1 MALVGAW
8 PHSVEN
14 LPVATEEAIHSQIRL
29 KRHQFSQDVD
39 VHISVVT
46 LTICDSP
53 KASQSE
59 SRNPLPAS
67 EPGPEPEINIPL
79 AAAAGPPTLD
89 SGNPTTARDY
99 LHPTWYIR
107 CLIYMVGYLH
117 TRHRVTF
124 RASAL
129 ILACLGFIF
138 SILAGNLVGPLAIPG
153 TLTTV
158 FARLDIKDSF
168 VVHPLCFK
176 CHHVFEAD
184 VSPQTFCPDCEEEV
198 FGGAFREDDS
208 DAWNDPIPESENSGQ
223 SPQPRKRKP
232 HVVTPI
238 QPLSTGL
245 RNFFKRPGMVSAV
258 NAWKTGRERPRRPR
272 TAKDLK
278 CMQDADVW
286 NEMKGPDGASFF
298 YGAGCEKE
306 IRLGV
311 SVSLDCEMP
320 PGPKEPT
327 ADQLQNH
334 LKILVD
340 DLIMLYEE
348 GILVETPEHPDG
360 IRVRVALVAIIAD
373 HPAMCKLA
381 VGLLR
386 DYLLNFSKLY
396 GIEQM
401 KPNHHW
407 AVHIP
412 DQVLDYGP
420 LYSFWAFL
428 TERLNKVLKNL
439 NSNNWSGGLLEVSM
453 MREFHRMAQLDG
465 VLNGILDETSGP
477 DVPLPSQLEHRFIQL
492 LLGAGENKEALGTIQ
507 DAAAYERTSSR
518 VLRGSI
524 ANPSERIEDDVL
536 RMGLVQYYNKETPKV
551 YLRLAGKEFANTEVL
566 GSFTETYNYAL
577 LDGRRVTSTTCSKRG
592 SAGSSLIQI
601 QFGGEPYAGEIRS
614 IFRHK
619 QAGVPSSEAMLLV
632 FVAWMKPSGETP
644 LDDDSFIWHDFPELG
659 VDTWIYKEY
668 AQPGDTDCPPCVH
681 GASVADYDDY
691 GSVPKFA
698 FGVWVW

>member
-1 MALVGAW
+1 
-8 PHSVEN
+8 
-14 LPVATEEAIHSQIRL
+14 
-29 KRHQFSQDVD
+29 
-39 VHISVVT
+39 
-46 LTICDSP
+46 
-53 KASQSE
+53 
-59 SRNPLPAS
+59 
-67 EPGPEPEINIPL
+67 
-79 AAAAGPPTLD
+79 
-89 SGNPTTARDY
+89 
-99 LHPTWYIR
+99 
-107 CLIYMVGYLH
+107 
-117 TRHRVTF
+117 
-124 RASAL
+124 
-129 ILACLGFIF
+129 
-138 SILAGNLVGPLAIPG
+138 
-153 TLTTV
+153 
-158 FARLDIKDSF
+158 
-168 VVHPLCFK
+168 
-176 CHHVFEAD
+176 
-184 VSPQTFCPDCEEEV
+184 
-198 FGGAFREDDS
+198 
-208 DAWNDPIPESENSGQ
+208 
-223 SPQPRKRKP
+223 
-232 HVVTPI
+232 
-238 QPLSTGL
+238 
-245 RNFFKRPGMVSAV
+245 
-258 NAWKTGRERPRRPR
+258 
-272 TAKDLK
+272 
-278 CMQDADVW
+278 
-286 NEMKGPDGASFF
+286 
-298 YGAGCEKE
+298 
-306 IRLGV
+306 
-311 SVSLDCEMP
+311 
-320 PGPKEPT
+320 
-327 ADQLQNH
+327 
-334 LKILVD
+334 
-340 DLIMLYEE
+340 MLYEE

-373 HPAMCKLA
+373 HPAMCKLCGFADHGHKAVPCTKCTVSHDELFTEKSLRNEFPARSGEEHRRLAKEYRDISDPQEKEDFFTIHGVKWTEFARLYYFDLVRYTIIDPMHNLLLGVAKTQWYTRWIQNGSLRGNTPNSTRELGVIHEFLETFESPLWAGRLPLRVGEPAGGSLTADEYKFAVTGPWAVVIPLIWDRFLSESDKDFKAASARYPEAMKVYEAKRKAWERGNKKSAPPKPPKVPIQRMQKGEERNFLRFATALKILVGSSIRTDGLDRA

-453 MREFHRMAQLDG
+453 MREFHHMAQLDG

-492 LLGAGENKEALGTIQ
+492 LLGAGKNKEALGTIQ

-577 LDGRRVTSTTCSKRG
+577 LDGRRVTSTTCSERG

-668 AQPGDTDCPPCVH
+668 AQPGDTDCPPCVMPL
-681 GASVADYDDY
+681 ADIQCQVSRGTIRYTEPPLWITTTMDRVSLKEVSDY
-691 GSVPKFA
+691 FLIHLDSSQVRFRRMGLVTWWEKTNELSTELLCDYVREHYSCDAILYLATFYT
-698 FGVWVW
+698 